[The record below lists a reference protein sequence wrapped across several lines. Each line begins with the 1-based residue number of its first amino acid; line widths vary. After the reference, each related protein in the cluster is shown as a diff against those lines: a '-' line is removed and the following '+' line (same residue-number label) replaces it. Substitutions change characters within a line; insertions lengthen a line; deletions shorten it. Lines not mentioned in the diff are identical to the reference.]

1 MLWLYA
7 EDAEY
12 YQREFLDS
20 LRRKWGA
27 VLVCPSEAEVKE
39 QIRKG
44 ESFVC
49 IAPYLPPENFR
60 SFFAFKELPN
70 SRGMW
75 TSQDTKLIE
84 EEGSNE
90 FDLLEKKTGFRI
102 YKPDLEGK
110 KLIGVGGIRRYIR
123 SVKELVDRKLRPKGI
138 LLVGLPGTGKSFS
151 AKVAAHELGAYLVE
165 FNISR
170 LLEMENPVFFL
181 HSLFSYL
188 EKASQSGQRFI
199 LWIDEIEKMFVGTD
213 RKEKQVFGQL
223 LTIMNDMNSTG
234 YQINGIFWVTAN
246 NIAGLIEQNP
256 EFFRKGRFDELFFID
271 LPREE
276 TAKEIASFYAKYY
289 GVYYYSD
296 DGISLEENL
305 VYLVNNKIW
314 VQDAM
319 QRGSE
324 DVKRFIYVP
333 SEIEY
338 IMKSLAIRSVLNR
351 RVLAGDR
358 ETYALLYPEEYMEL
372 LRKHVGMNGSE
383 PFKFVSEKLT
393 RAFAQGKN
401 VTDADLYIVLRQ
413 IEPIAISMSQALSVI
428 WSNRRFFSPAD

>member
-60 SFFAFKELPN
+60 SFFAFKEFPN

-75 TSQDTKLIE
+75 TTQDTKLIE

-305 VYLVNNKIW
+305 VYLVNNKIRA
-314 VQDAM
+314 QDTM
-319 QRGSE
+319 QGGSE

-372 LRKHVGMNGSE
+372 LRKHLGMNGSE

-393 RAFAQGKN
+393 RVFAQGKN

-413 IEPIAISMSQALSVI
+413 IEPIAISMSQALSAI